1 MEIRIDR
8 RGFVESL
15 IALPVGIFLVR
26 CSSGSSGNSGYGNPS
41 SGNPTSGN
49 QMGSNAP
56 AAAPSV
62 SGTQITYTTSEVE
75 SHFHTFAIAFS
86 DLSNPP
92 SNGVSGETSTT
103 LSHFHTVMVSMS
115 DLQNVE
121 MGESMM
127 VTTGVTSG
135 HSHVFTFV
143 KVAGAGS
150 HDGGAITVP

>member
-26 CSSGSSGNSGYGNPS
+26 CSSGNSAYGNPG
-41 SGNPTSGN
+41 SGNPTTGN

-62 SGTQITYTTSEVE
+62 SGTQVTYTSSEVE
-75 SHFHTFAIAFS
+75 SHFHTFAIVFT

-92 SNGVSGETSTT
+92 PNGLSSETSTT
-103 LSHFHTVMVSMS
+103 LGHFHTVVVSMAE
-115 DLQNVE
+115 LQNVE
-121 MGESMM
+121 MGESML

-143 KVAGAGS
+143 KVGPGS
-150 HDGGAITVP
+150 RDAGAITVP